1 MNAEV
6 KKKNGKRKSSQVL
19 PLVLVASASV
29 VGCGSNDS
37 APVDLV
43 TDEYENIE
51 DCQKDWGKGT
61 ECQPKLA
68 NFNPDAAS
76 ASAASNTASTLNSS
90 SSGHGGGSSGFY
102 HRGYYGPHYVLGD
115 RANAQRRFGVS
126 SSLNS
131 STDHAVARSFSRSS
145 GGSGSSVG
153 RGGFGSSARASSGG
167 G

>member
-76 ASAASNTASTLNSS
+76 ESAASNTASTLSSS

-131 STDHAVARSFSRSS
+131 STDHAVARTFTRSS
-145 GGSGSSVG
+145 GSNVG

>member
-51 DCQKDWGKGT
+51 DCQKDWGNGT

-76 ASAASNTASTLNSS
+76 ASAASNTASTLSSS
-90 SSGHGGGSSGFY
+90 SSGHGGASSGFY

-145 GGSGSSVG
+145 GSSVG

>member
-29 VGCGSNDS
+29 VGCGSNES

-43 TDEYENIE
+43 ADEYENIE
-51 DCQKDWGKGT
+51 DCQKDWGHGT

-76 ASAASNTASTLNSS
+76 ASAASNTASTF
-90 SSGHGGGSSGFY
+90 SGSGGGHAGGSSGFY

-115 RANAQRRFGVS
+115 RANAQSRFGVS

-131 STDHAVARSFSRSS
+131 STDHAVARSFSR
-145 GGSGSSVG
+145 GSGSSVG
-153 RGGFGSSARASSGG
+153 RGGFGSSAHASSGG

>member
-19 PLVLVASASV
+19 PLVLVASAGV

-43 TDEYENIE
+43 SDEYENIE
-51 DCQKDWGKGT
+51 DCQKDWGNGT

-76 ASAASNTASTLNSS
+76 ASAASNTASTLSS
-90 SSGHGGGSSGFY
+90 SGGGHGGGSSGYY

-115 RANAQRRFGVS
+115 RANAQSRFGVS
-126 SSLNS
+126 SSLNA
-131 STDHAVARSFSRSS
+131 STDHAVARTFTRS
-145 GGSGSSVG
+145 SGSSVG
-153 RGGFGSSARASSGG
+153 RGGFGSSAHASSGG